1 MAIYARGRKNFRPN
15 ICLCLINLGPSP
27 CSISSDKSNETKD
40 DGNGMAKKQGY
51 VLGKTAE
58 LFRIWKDSEGQQL
71 FVVQNSTEF
80 CYDYFF
86 SSKIIQKIYF
96 DSMKYYTYSKF

>member
-1 MAIYARGRKNFRPN
+1 MLKVVN
-15 ICLCLINLGPSP
+15 IDVVILFVQTLLGPSP

-58 LFRIWKDSEGQQL
+58 
-71 FVVQNSTEF
+71 
-80 CYDYFF
+80 
-86 SSKIIQKIYF
+86 
-96 DSMKYYTYSKF
+96 

>member
-1 MAIYARGRKNFRPN
+1 MAIYARSRKNFRPN

-27 CSISSDKSNETKD
+27 CSISSDKSNETKN

-58 LFRIWKDSEGQQL
+58 
-71 FVVQNSTEF
+71 
-80 CYDYFF
+80 
-86 SSKIIQKIYF
+86 
-96 DSMKYYTYSKF
+96 